1 MTRPLQITLGAALAL
16 IVALAAWRLLRPAP
30 AEPAPPAPAALVTL
44 APARAA
50 TIGETVVAYGVIAGS
65 TAASRTVAAP
75 RGVIVERLLVAP
87 GQPVGAGAPLIELAP
102 TPASELAFRQASDAA
117 AFAARDL
124 ERVQRLFDQH
134 LAANDQLGAARKTLA
149 DARAALT
156 AQSTAGGGHRQTL
169 TAPFAGVV
177 GTIPVALGDHVAPDA
192 PLLSVIATGG
202 LTAQLGV
209 EPARAAKVAPGQAV
223 VIASAFDPARG
234 AASRIAIV
242 ARQVDPATR
251 LVTVSAPA
259 ASTGLPL
266 GAAVQGTITVAG
278 HPGLVVPRA
287 AIVRDEAG
295 AHVFVAKGGKARQTA
310 VTLGL
315 EQGEDIEVV
324 RGVAAGE
331 AVVVQGAYQ
340 LEDGM
345 ALRIAPR

>member
-1 MTRPLQITLGAALAL
+1 
-16 IVALAAWRLLRPAP
+16 
-30 AEPAPPAPAALVTL
+30 
-44 APARAA
+44 
-50 TIGETVVAYGVIAGS
+50 
-65 TAASRTVAAP
+65 
-75 RGVIVERLLVAP
+75 
-87 GQPVGAGAPLIELAP
+87 
-102 TPASELAFRQASDAA
+102 
-117 AFAARDL
+117 RDL

-149 DARAALT
+149 DARAAL
-156 AQSTAGGGHRQTL
+156 ASLLAAGGGHGRQTL

-177 GTIPVALGDHVAPDA
+177 GTVPTAVGDHVAADA
-192 PLLSVIATGG
+192 PILTVIGAGG
-202 LTAQLGV
+202 LIAQLGV

-259 ASTGLPL
+259 AATGLPL